1 MTALAAAL
9 LVAFVPQDEARL
21 KEAWPKLVEAWK
33 AVEAYKPAPENG
45 PLDDEY
51 LKVAAKLHGAFE
63 SAGLFAADGEY
74 LPQAVKA
81 FVKFRARALAPASAQ
96 GGLTRM
102 AMIRRIRVGA
112 GGAPGVQEPEAQAD
126 GNPMATL
133 LNSLKKLQALK
144 QGGLD
149 DEENVQDELATARK
163 SLKALGI
170 AADDTPPALRR
181 RVLHLV
187 KAIALGEDY
196 PSPAV
201 ATEDQAK
208 QFRAWISDLGHES
221 IENRETAAKALLGA
235 GEASLPFLREAQKS
249 GDAEIAS
256 RARKL
261 LGVGHAPWAKVKPQ
275 EADGM
280 QWIEVPA
287 FPMAPAAPPK
297 DEKPK

>member
-1 MTALAAAL
+1 MMTLVAL
-9 LVAFVPQDEARL
+9 LVAVVPQDEAKL

-81 FVKFRARALAPASAQ
+81 FVKFRARALAPASPQSALNR
-96 GGLTRM
+96 GM
-102 AMIRRIRVGA
+102 VIRRIRVAGA
-112 GGAPGVQEPEAQAD
+112 APGVFESEPQAD

-133 LNSLKKLQALK
+133 LNSLKKLQSLK

-196 PSPAV
+196 PAPAV

-261 LGVGHAPWAKVKPQ
+261 LGVGHAPWAKAKPQ

-297 DEKPK
+297 EDKPK

>member
-1 MTALAAAL
+1 MMTLVAL
-9 LVAFVPQDEARL
+9 LVAFAPQDEAKL
-21 KEAWPKLVEAWK
+21 KESWPKLVEAWK

-81 FVKFRARALAPASAQ
+81 FVKFRARALAPAAPQ
-96 GGLTRM
+96 NALNRGM
-102 AMIRRIRVGA
+102 VIRRIRVAGA
-112 GGAPGVQEPEAQAD
+112 APGVVESEPQAD

-133 LNSLKKLQALK
+133 LNSLKKLQSLK

-196 PSPAV
+196 PAPAV

-261 LGVGHAPWAKVKPQ
+261 LGVGHAPWAKLKPQ

-280 QWIEVPA
+280 QWIEIPA
-287 FPMAPAAPPK
+287 FPAVPGAPPAK
-297 DEKPK
+297 EEKPK

>member
-9 LVAFVPQDEARL
+9 LVAFVPQDEAKL
-21 KEAWPKLVEAWK
+21 KESWPKLVEVWK
-33 AVEAYKPAPENG
+33 AVEAYKSAPENG

-63 SAGLFAADGEY
+63 SAGLYAADGEY
-74 LPQAVKA
+74 LPQAVKT

-96 GGLTRM
+96 NGQFRTAL
-102 AMIRRIRVGA
+102 IRRIRVGA
-112 GGAPGVQEPEAQAD
+112 GGALTEEPQAD
-126 GNPMATL
+126 ANPMATL
-133 LNSLKKLQALK
+133 LNSLKKLQSLK

-196 PSPAV
+196 PAPAV

-208 QFRAWISDLGHES
+208 QFRGWISDLGHES
-221 IENRETAAKALLGA
+221 IENRETATKALMGA
-235 GEASLPFLREAQKS
+235 GEASLPFVREALKS

-261 LGVGHAPWAKVKPQ
+261 LGVGHAPWAKLKPQ
-275 EADGM
+275 ESDGV
-280 QWIEVPA
+280 QWIEMPA
-287 FPMAPAAPPK
+287 LPMAPAAPPK
-297 DEKPK
+297 EEKPK

>member
-1 MTALAAAL
+1 MMTLVAL
-9 LVAFVPQDEARL
+9 LVAFVPQDETKL
-21 KEAWPKLVEAWK
+21 KESWPKLVEAWK

-81 FVKFRARALAPASAQ
+81 FVKFRARALAPAAPQSALNR
-96 GGLTRM
+96 GM
-102 AMIRRIRVGA
+102 VIRRIRVAGA
-112 GGAPGVQEPEAQAD
+112 APGVVESEPQTD

-196 PSPAV
+196 PAPAV

-297 DEKPK
+297 EDKPK